1 MTRFTRWLTALAA
14 CLALTAPLAAP
25 LAAQDI
31 HIAFNTGDNPTLRIL
46 QDYTLPAGNTTRNV
60 VVIGGDAKIDG
71 TVDEDVVVILGK
83 AQVGAGAVVDG
94 SFVVVGGSVEVAD
107 GARIGRDFV
116 VIGGATTGPDFRP
129 GGQHVVIGTMG
140 LGENLRAL
148 VPWLTRGL
156 LLGRPI
162 VPSLYWVW
170 IVAGIFFLL
179 NLVLNV
185 LFDRP
190 VRTSTET
197 LRATPFSA
205 FMAGLLV
212 LLLFGPIC
220 VLLAVSVI
228 GVVVIPFVLCAI
240 LAAGV
245 LGRIAFARWLG
256 MSVLPQ
262 SDPADRAQSMRSFL
276 IGSVLMCVAYM
287 IPFVGFIVW
296 SLAGVFGLGAATLA
310 FYTSYRREN
319 PKPPK
324 KTVPPPA
331 PPADTTGVRIE
342 PDDAAAAAV
351 LVPLDV
357 PADAGSVSDA
367 ALSDAAVIRPG
378 GAFAYPKATF
388 MERLGALALDAIAI
402 GILVNLLDFD
412 RPFHSDRFVLL
423 LALAYHVGFWTWRQ
437 TTLGGMICQLRV
449 VRTDGKPLE
458 FPEALVR
465 GIVGIISLAVVGLG
479 FFWILRDPERQAWHD
494 RVAGTY
500 VVKAP
505 RTALA

>member
-1 MTRFTRWLTALAA
+1 
-14 CLALTAPLAAP
+14 
-25 LAAQDI
+25 
-31 HIAFNTGDNPTLRIL
+31 
-46 QDYTLPAGNTTRNV
+46 
-60 VVIGGDAKIDG
+60 
-71 TVDEDVVVILGK
+71 
-83 AQVGAGAVVDG
+83 
-94 SFVVVGGSVEVAD
+94 
-107 GARIGRDFV
+107 
-116 VIGGATTGPDFRP
+116 
-129 GGQHVVIGTMG
+129 
-140 LGENLRAL
+140 
-148 VPWLTRGL
+148 
-156 LLGRPI
+156 
-162 VPSLYWVW
+162 
-170 IVAGIFFLL
+170 
-179 NLVLNV
+179 
-185 LFDRP
+185 
-190 VRTSTET
+190 
-197 LRATPFSA
+197 
-205 FMAGLLV
+205 
-212 LLLFGPIC
+212 
-220 VLLAVSVI
+220 
-228 GVVVIPFVLCAI
+228 
-240 LAAGV
+240 
-245 LGRIAFARWLG
+245 
-256 MSVLPQ
+256 
-262 SDPADRAQSMRSFL
+262 
-276 IGSVLMCVAYM
+276 VLMCVAYM